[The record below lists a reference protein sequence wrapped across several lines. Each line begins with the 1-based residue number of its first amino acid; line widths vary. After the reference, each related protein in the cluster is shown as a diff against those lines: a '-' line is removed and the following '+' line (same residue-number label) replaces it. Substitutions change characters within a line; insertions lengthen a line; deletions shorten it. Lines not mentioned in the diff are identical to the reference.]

1 MSLGPRQRPLLG
13 VAVALVGPAAL
24 TAATRPIADT
34 LTLAGVTL
42 LYLVPVVAAAVVGGV
57 RPALLAAVGAAL
69 LVNFYFLTPYHS
81 LDVDSP
87 AGVVVPAFQVE
98 RIPAPLSPPGAA
110 TSTTAP

>member
-42 LYLVPVVAAAVVGGV
+42 LYLVPVVAAAVVGGSG
-57 RPALLAAVGAAL
+57 RRCWP
-69 LVNFYFLTPYHS
+69 
-81 LDVDSP
+81 
-87 AGVVVPAFQVE
+87 
-98 RIPAPLSPPGAA
+98 RWAPPCSS
-110 TSTTAP
+110 TSTS